1 MRLHNARISVHCA
14 RTYRAAR
21 ARHITLIFHTR
32 FYTRGN
38 YNNNRP
44 PRLIPRPTD
53 ARSRGLGSFREID
66 LTYSLVYANRH
77 NISRWI
83 ATRLDFL
90 GWCHSTPPLP
100 RFRFIN
106 FTHLNVP
113 TRDAVSLA
121 NLRDTKRRLFLFDT
135 TFPLL
140 YTLLIASGVHYA
152 PPPLLNSLPSF
163 PASPLLASL
172 VESRFRSTGLPK
184 RACLRAKSCDRL
196 PYVGV
201 GISFEVSG
209 LIELTSL

>member
-1 MRLHNARISVHCA
+1 MRESVYIARVHIA
-14 RTYRAAR
+14 PPAHVTLRSFSTRGFTRAA
-21 ARHITLIFHTR
+21 ITI
-32 FYTRGN
+32 
-38 YNNNRP
+38 
-44 PRLIPRPTD
+44 ITD
-53 ARSRGLGSFREID
+53 LRVSFRGRQM
-66 LTYSLVYANRH
+66 L
-77 NISRWI
+77 
-83 ATRLDFL
+83 
-90 GWCHSTPPLP
+90 CKSTPPLP

-106 FTHLNVP
+106 FTHLKVP
-113 TRDAVSLA
+113 TRDAVSLGDA

-163 PASPLLASL
+163 LASPLLASL